1 MKERTM
7 IFHNNRI
14 YVLSEMSEGGFL
26 VVGAVPLP
34 NGKKLVDTMAQVP
47 VKTEDE
53 VRTIITTRQLKQ
65 YSMLGKK

>member
-53 VRTIITTRQLKQ
+53 VRTIITTGQLKQ

>member
-14 YVLSEMSEGGFL
+14 YVVSDMSEGGFL

-34 NGKKLVDTMAQVP
+34 NGQKLVDTMAQVP
-47 VKTEDE
+47 VETEEE
-53 VRTIITTRQLKQ
+53 VREIITTGKLKQ